1 MPVELTDSLT
11 LDVPAAVHQLPWEA
25 VVCHEAEA
33 PVSAAEASRMT
44 VGKIPYR
51 GGIVPEERPALP
63 GYDSG
68 IACLLLGVFLLLAFN
83 LNRYSTYI
91 KTFTQDLWSVRRRE
105 NVFDVRTINE
115 TRVQMSMLLLVCVC
129 EGIFVYALTPDTP
142 LWSRLGMFPA
152 IILLSVVAVAYYG
165 AQTVAY
171 RLVGYVFSDKVTS
184 RQWIKGFSAS
194 QSLLGLA
201 LTIPAVLVLF
211 NPGTACIMVSIA
223 VFLYF
228 TARLIFICKG
238 FRLFYHNF
246 DSLIYFILYL
256 CTLEI
261 MPLILLIRAYDFI
274 AYFQPK

>member
-1 MPVELTDSLT
+1 MPVEITDSVT
-11 LDVPAAVHQLPWEA
+11 VDVPVEVHRLPWEA
-25 VVCHEAEA
+25 VVCREAQA
-33 PVSAAEASRMT
+33 PSSAAETAKMT
-44 VGKIPYR
+44 VGKIPYL
-51 GGIVPEERPALP
+51 GGIEPEERPTLP

-83 LNRYSTYI
+83 LSRYSTYI

-105 NVFDVRTINE
+105 NVFNVRTINE
-115 TRVQMSMLLLVCVC
+115 TRVQMSLLLLVCIC
-129 EGIFVYALTPDTP
+129 EGILAHAVTADTP
-142 LWSRLGMFPA
+142 LWHHLGMFPV
-152 IILLSVVAVAYYG
+152 ILILSAVAVAYYG

-184 RQWIKGFSAS
+184 RQWVKGFSSS
-194 QSLLGLA
+194 QSFLGLA
-201 LTIPAVLVLF
+201 LTVPALLVLF
-211 NPGTACIMVSIA
+211 NPGTAFIMVPIA

-246 DSLIYFILYL
+246 DSLVYFILYL

-261 MPLILLIRAYDFI
+261 IPLILLVRAYDFI
-274 AYFQPK
+274 AYFQP

>member
-1 MPVELTDSLT
+1 MPVEITDSVT
-11 LDVPAAVHQLPWEA
+11 FDVPVAPHRTPWE
-25 VVCHEAEA
+25 VTVCREADA
-33 PVSAAEASRMT
+33 PVSEAERSQMT

-51 GGIVPEERPALP
+51 SGIEPEERPTLP

-83 LNRYSTYI
+83 LSRYSTYI

-105 NVFDVRTINE
+105 NVFNVRTINE
-115 TRVQMSMLLLVCVC
+115 TRVQMSLLLLVCIC
-129 EGIFVYALTPDTP
+129 EGILAHALTPATP
-142 LWSRLGMFPA
+142 LWGRLGMFPVVL
-152 IILLSVVAVAYYG
+152 ILTSVAALYYL

-171 RLVGYVFSDKVTS
+171 RLVGYVFSDRVTS
-184 RQWIKGFSAS
+184 RQWLKGFSAS

-201 LTIPAVLVLF
+201 LTIPALLVLF
-211 NPGTACIMVSIA
+211 NPGAAFIVVPIA

-228 TARLIFICKG
+228 TARLIFISKG

-246 DSLIYFILYL
+246 DSSIYFILYL

-261 MPLILLIRAYDFI
+261 IPLILLVRAYGFI
-274 AYFQPK
+274 AYFQP